1 VAEGFV
7 LDRVML
13 AAPSAQPRQVF
24 AVGLNYVEHARESGV
39 GLAAEPAVFTKFPS
53 SVTGPDTVV
62 ELPIDT
68 VDFEAELVRRNR
80 PVRHRVSEA
89 AAWDHV
95 AGLTVGQDISERT
108 RQLLGPAP
116 QFSLGKT
123 FPGFSPI
130 GPWLVMPDE
139 LAGP

>member
-1 VAEGFV
+1 
-7 LDRVML
+7 
-13 AAPSAQPRQVF
+13 
-24 AVGLNYVEHARESGV
+24 
-39 GLAAEPAVFTKFPS
+39 
-53 SVTGPDTVV
+53 
-62 ELPIDT
+62 
-68 VDFEAELVRRNR
+68 
-80 PVRHRVSEA
+80 VSDA

-116 QFSLGKT
+116 QFSLGKS

-139 LAGP
+139 LADP